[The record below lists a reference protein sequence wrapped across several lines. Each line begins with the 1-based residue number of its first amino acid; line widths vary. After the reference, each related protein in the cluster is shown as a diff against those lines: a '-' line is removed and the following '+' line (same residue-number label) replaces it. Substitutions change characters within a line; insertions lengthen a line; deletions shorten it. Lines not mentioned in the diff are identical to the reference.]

1 MSHPRILD
9 RSKTALVVVDIQE
22 VFRSV
27 ISDFPQIASRAAIVV
42 RGFQLLGLPVII
54 TEQYPKGLGSTTE
67 AIRNAFVETYG
78 AEPIEKMCFSSYGCA
93 QFVAAL
99 EALGRK
105 QILVAGIE
113 TQVCVYQTVRD
124 LLSAGY
130 EVTVIAD
137 AVSSRTPENRQIAL
151 ERMQSDGAKIASTEM
166 ALFEMTVNAGT
177 EEFRAISR
185 LVK

>member
-1 MSHPRILD
+1 MKKLD
-9 RSKTALVVVDIQE
+9 RTQAALIVIDVQE
-22 VFRSV
+22 KLARV
-27 ISDFPQIASRAAIVV
+27 IDRYSEVEKNIDRLV
-42 RGFQLLGLPVII
+42 RGCQILGVPAVL

-67 AIRNAFVETYG
+67 AVKTAFAETYG

-93 QFVAAL
+93 QFVDAL

-113 TQVCVYQTVRD
+113 AHVCVYQTVGD
-124 LLSAGY
+124 LLEAGY
-130 EVTVIAD
+130 DVTVIAD
-137 AVSSRTPENRQIAL
+137 AVSSRTPENRELAL
-151 ERMQSDGAKIASTEM
+151 RRMESDGAKIASTEM

-177 EEFRAISR
+177 EEFKRISA